1 MSMRAAI
8 RMQKRRVIMARA
20 KALGVGAQRAS
31 GTAKDRMIR
40 EYHRLIDKRLQGIA
54 TPEDLAGL
62 EQIKSKMQFI
72 ADAQTSQFDGIL
84 EQRHN
89 AIMEKLSSLTDE
101 LRRFSPSVGQ

>member
-1 MSMRAAI
+1 
-8 RMQKRRVIMARA
+8 MQKRRVIMARA
-20 KALGVGAQRAS
+20 QALGVAAQRAS

-40 EYHRLIDKRLQGIA
+40 EYHRLVDKRLQGVA

-62 EQIKSKMQFI
+62 EQIKNKMQSI

-84 EQRHN
+84 ELRHN

-101 LRRFSPSVGQ
+101 LRRFSPAVER